1 MSSENGSERPIDGY
15 VDPNIP
21 NPGLEEDA
29 PIIIYG
35 YVGFF
40 FFAFFF
46 SIFLFDALEVVV
58 CCTWGKGGRV
68 RKKGYECCFVALE
81 FSLYFPV

>member
-1 MSSENGSERPIDGY
+1 MMSSESGSERPIDGY

-21 NPGLEEDA
+21 NPALEEDA

-40 FFAFFF
+40 FFGCCF
-46 SIFLFDALEVVV
+46 SFFLFDALGVVV
-58 CCTWGKGGRV
+58 CCNLGKGVCTG
-68 RKKGYECCFVALE
+68 GWLHFL
-81 FSLYFPV
+81 F